1 MSVKGSLSLLDE
13 PKERQKK
20 LRPNCGKQSIY
31 AFSINEIN
39 PDYQKGLIT
48 IPNNRLIRKHRE
60 SEAFESCLKRNN
72 AEKNDTSFD
81 LIIKTVNKWNT
92 YLVRTDYD
100 PETGEVDD
108 PVRYCTNELK
118 RANARKIKTL
128 NKFCDYYQPMYKR
141 KEVTLFF
148 ITLTSMDK
156 ARLTIREL
164 IDILKYRIKVGL
176 ERELLS
182 YIWTLEVSENKHC
195 HYHLCLAVKRVNM
208 KGKKFS
214 DYVKLENVWGCR
226 SEFDFVKKDVK
237 RYLSKYFAKDQSRL
251 LNHRSYGISRTLKT
265 P

>member
-1 MSVKGSLSLLDE
+1 MYKGSLSLVDE

-20 LRPNCGKQSIY
+20 LITDCEKQSLY
-31 AFSINEIN
+31 TFRSNELN
-39 PDYQKGLIT
+39 PEYYKGLIT
-48 IPNNRLIRKHRE
+48 IPNKRLIRNNEK
-60 SEAFESCLKRNN
+60 SEAFESCHIRNN
-72 AEKNDTSFD
+72 AEKNESSFS
-81 LIIKTVNKWNT
+81 LIIKTTNKWNT
-92 YLVRTDYD
+92 YLSRIDYN

-118 RANARKIKTL
+118 RANARKIKAL
-128 NKFCDYYQPMYKR
+128 NKFCKRYQPMYKR
-141 KEVTLFF
+141 KDVTLFF

-176 ERELLS
+176 DREILS
-182 YIWTLEVSENKHC
+182 YIWTLEVSKNIHC
-195 HYHLCLAVKRVNM
+195 HYHLCIAVKRVDM

-214 DYVKLENVWGCR
+214 DYVKLETVWGCR
-226 SEFDFVKKDVK
+226 SQFDFVKKDIK
-237 RYLSKYFAKDQSRL
+237 RYLSKYFAKDQSRV